1 MFSNTKIALAAVF
14 VLGTAFSVSAATK
27 SRVSHADQGIHNTG
41 PNNISGRCPPSGG
54 PSCSDACL
62 PSGPPCRTA
71 PDGW

>member
-1 MFSNTKIALAAVF
+1 MFSKMKIALATAI
-14 VLGTAFSVSAATK
+14 VLGTAFSASASTKARAT
-27 SRVSHADQGIHNTG
+27 HANPAIHNMG
-41 PNNISGRCPPSGG
+41 PNNVSDRCPPSGG

>member
-1 MFSNTKIALAAVF
+1 MFGKKKIALAAVF
-14 VLGTAFSVSAATK
+14 VLSAAFSASASTK
-27 SRVSHADQGIHNTG
+27 ARVSHANPAIHSMG
-41 PNNISGRCPPSGG
+41 PNNISDRCPASGG

>member
-1 MFSNTKIALAAVF
+1 M
-14 VLGTAFSVSAATK
+14 
-27 SRVSHADQGIHNTG
+27 G
-41 PNNISGRCPPSGG
+41 PNNISDRCPASGG

>member
-1 MFSNTKIALAAVF
+1 MSSKTKIALVAVF
-14 VLGTAFSVSAATK
+14 VLSAAFSASAKA
-27 SRVSHADQGIHNTG
+27 RVTHANPAIHNMG
-41 PNNISGRCPPSGG
+41 PNNISDRCPASGG